1 MTDTPPPEPP
11 PGATPQPPATTTQPT
26 PPPNNP
32 LSDERQMALVVY
44 IAYLA
49 AFAFPP
55 LAIAGVVLAYVNR
68 ETAPD
73 WLKSHYT
80 FQIYTFWLG
89 LLFMFVSFLLCFVL
103 IGFLLIFATMAWYV
117 IRCALGINRLMLREA
132 YPNPVS
138 WIT

>member
-1 MTDTPPPEPP
+1 MTETPSNDTPTP
-11 PGATPQPPATTTQPT
+11 PQPPATIPQ

-32 LSDERQMALVVY
+32 LSDDRQMAVIVY

-55 LAIAGVVLAYVNR
+55 LAIVGLVLAYVNR

-80 FQIYTFWLG
+80 FQIYTFWIG
-89 LLFMFVSFLLCFVL
+89 ILFWFVSIMLFFVL
-103 IGFLLIFATMAWYV
+103 IGFLLMFATMAWYV
-117 IRCALGINRLMLREA
+117 VRCALGINRLMLREA
-132 YPNPVS
+132 YPNPTS

>member
-1 MTDTPPPEPP
+1 MTDTPPND
-11 PGATPQPPATTTQPT
+11 GSPQPPATQPQ
-26 PPPNNP
+26 PAQAANNP
-32 LSDERQMALVVY
+32 LSDERQMAMVVY

-55 LAIAGVVLAYVNR
+55 LGIAGVVLAYVNR

-80 FQIYTFWLG
+80 FQIYTFWIG
-89 LLFMFVSFLLCFVL
+89 LVFCLVSFVLCVVL
-103 IGFLLIFATMAWYV
+103 IGFLLMFATMAWYV

-132 YPNPVS
+132 YPSPTS

>member
-1 MTDTPPPEPP
+1 MTETPPTPP
-11 PGATPQPPATTTQPT
+11 PQPPATTPQPQQ
-26 PPPNNP
+26 PPNNP
-32 LSDERQMALVVY
+32 FSDDRQMAILVYV
-44 IAYLA
+44 AYLA

-80 FQIYTFWLG
+80 FQIYTFWIG
-89 LLFMFVSFLLCFVL
+89 LLFCFVSFVLFFVL
-103 IGFLLIFATMAWYV
+103 IGVLTMFAAMAWYV
-117 IRCALGINRLMLREA
+117 VRCALGINRLLLREA
-132 YPNPVS
+132 YPNPTS

>member
-1 MTDTPPPEPP
+1 
-11 PGATPQPPATTTQPT
+11 
-26 PPPNNP
+26 
-32 LSDERQMALVVY
+32 MAILVYV
-44 IAYLA
+44 AYLA

-89 LLFMFVSFLLCFVL
+89 LLYWVISLALVVVL
-103 IGFLLIFATMAWYV
+103 IGVPLLIATFAWFI
-117 IRCALGINRLMLREA
+117 IRCALGLSRLMRREP
-132 YPNPVS
+132 YPNPQS
-138 WIT
+138 WVT

>member
-1 MTDTPPPEPP
+1 MTENSPSDPPVP
-11 PGATPQPPATTTQPT
+11 PQPPAIAPQPT

-32 LSDERQMALVVY
+32 LSDDRQMAIIVY

-55 LAIAGVVLAYVNR
+55 LAIVGLVLAYVNR

-80 FQIYTFWLG
+80 FQIYTFWIG
-89 LLFMFVSFLLCFVL
+89 ILFWFVSIMLFFVL
-103 IGFLLIFATMAWYV
+103 IGFLLMFATMAWYV
-117 IRCALGINRLMLREA
+117 VRCALGINRLMLREA
-132 YPNPVS
+132 YPNPTS

>member
-1 MTDTPPPEPP
+1 MTDTPPNDTPP
-11 PGATPQPPATTTQPT
+11 PTPPQLPATNPQ
-26 PPPNNP
+26 PPNNP
-32 LSDERQMALVVY
+32 LADDRQMAIIVY

-55 LAIAGVVLAYVNR
+55 VAIAGLVLAYVNR

-80 FQIYTFWLG
+80 FQIYTFWIG
-89 LLFMFVSFLLCFVL
+89 ILFWFVSILTFFVL
-103 IGFLLIFATMAWYV
+103 IGFLLMFAAMAWYV
-117 IRCALGINRLMLREA
+117 VRCALGINRLMLREA
-132 YPNPVS
+132 YPNPTS